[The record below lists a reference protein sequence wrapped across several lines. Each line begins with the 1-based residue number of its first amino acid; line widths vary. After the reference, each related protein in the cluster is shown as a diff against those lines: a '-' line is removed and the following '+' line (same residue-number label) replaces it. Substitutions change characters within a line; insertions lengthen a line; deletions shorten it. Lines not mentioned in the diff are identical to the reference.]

1 MSKRRVAVTGV
12 GLVTPVGND
21 VDSSWRQ
28 IVAGVSG
35 AAPIEHFDTTGYAT
49 RFSASVEGFDTDAYL
64 SRKDARKMDVF
75 VHYGIAA
82 GVQAVRD
89 AGLEGADGLD
99 VRIPQP
105 SLRPSGVAK
114 RSAARRKPEPP
125 PRPKPRAKRR
135 PSASPPPSVDGG
147 PRPKRPPAPP
157 KKPDSRRRSAS
168 PKPAAPPEAAAAPPP
183 SRTVDLTGSFRTNR
197 GRLPWPA
204 SGTITGRFGT
214 RTDPVSGTRISSP
227 GIDISTAPGAPA
239 VSVFE
244 GVVQRVGRIPT
255 YGQYV
260 MVTHGEFVTLYGNLS
275 QVSVSQGQAIRAG
288 QAIGR
293 SGTASERRG
302 AALFFALY
310 QGGSPSDPTG
320 WLERR

>member
-1 MSKRRVAVTGV
+1 PEAVAEAERRRDAERRQAEARAAEEAEAARRAEQERIAAAERRQRAEAEEAARAAEEARLAEARRVA
-12 GLVTPVGND
+12 
-21 VDSSWRQ
+21 
-28 IVAGVSG
+28 
-35 AAPIEHFDTTGYAT
+35 E
-49 RFSASVEGFDTDAYL
+49 
-64 SRKDARKMDVF
+64 
-75 VHYGIAA
+75 
-82 GVQAVRD
+82 
-89 AGLEGADGLD
+89 
-99 VRIPQP
+99 
-105 SLRPSGVAK
+105 
-114 RSAARRKPEPP
+114 ARRIADAE
-125 PRPKPRAKRR
+125 
-135 PSASPPPSVDGG
+135 
-147 PRPKRPPAPP
+147 
-157 KKPDSRRRSAS
+157 
-168 PKPAAPPEAAAAPPP
+168 AAPPP

-204 SGTITGRFGT
+204 FGTVTGRFGT

-255 YGQYV
+255 YGRYV

-275 QVSVSQGQAIRAG
+275 QVSVRQGQTVRAG

-293 SGTASERRG
+293 SGTAAERRG

-320 WLERR
+320 WLESR